1 MPRLSFEDGYTVYP
15 DLDRRSR
22 QAPGNT
28 TLMTDP
34 CWRCCLTDGQNC
46 SACDDE
52 EGGSTHGKLKSALLR
67 AKQKFPALQH
77 LSLASAIFC
86 AKHPSQS
93 RLCESIPTE
102 VVAGVDEICSR
113 SPREFTRPGVLR
125 QIRENAENMNA
136 LNVRV

>member
-1 MPRLSFEDGYTVYP
+1 MWHLLSEDGYTVYP
-15 DLDRRSR
+15 ELDRRSR
-22 QAPGNT
+22 QVPDNA
-28 TLMTDP
+28 TLPTDS
-34 CWRCCLTDGQNC
+34 CWRCCMTDGHHC

-52 EGGSTHGKLKSALLR
+52 EGGITHGKLKAAFLR

-77 LSLASAIFC
+77 LSFASAIFC
-86 AKHPSQS
+86 AKHSSHS

-102 VVAGVDEICSR
+102 VVADVDEICSR
-113 SPREFTRPGVLR
+113 SPRELTHLDVLT

>member
-1 MPRLSFEDGYTVYP
+1 MWRLSYEDGYTVYP

-22 QAPGNT
+22 QVPDNA
-28 TLMTDP
+28 TLPIDP
-34 CWRCCLTDGQNC
+34 CWRCCMTDGHHC
-46 SACDDE
+46 SACNDE
-52 EGGSTHGKLKSALLR
+52 EGGIAHGKLKAALLR

-86 AKHPSQS
+86 AKHPSHS
-93 RLCESIPTE
+93 RLCESISTE
-102 VVAGVDEICSR
+102 VIAGVDEICSR